1 MVDYKKMN
9 NKKKCDE
16 KKPSKK
22 SLSFQISKFV
32 LHLLS
37 NVGG

>member
-1 MVDYKKMN
+1 MWLTTKKMN

-16 KKPSKK
+16 KKPKK